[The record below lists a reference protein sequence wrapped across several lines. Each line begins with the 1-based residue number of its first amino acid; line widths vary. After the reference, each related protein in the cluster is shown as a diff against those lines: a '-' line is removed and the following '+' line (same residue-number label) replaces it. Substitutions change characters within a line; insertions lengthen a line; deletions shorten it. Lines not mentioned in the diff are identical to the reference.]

1 MLTAKTILPNS
12 QQFCWNKSNTAV
24 LKETGDEIGP
34 RTWPLPA
41 GLAENKDP
49 QVRELA
55 FAAQKYGA
63 AGIKDPG
70 DFEAI
75 YNHGLALQEL
85 ALRCSGSRESQEH
98 LLRQV
103 NRKQVSV
110 RFCA

>member
-1 MLTAKTILPNS
+1 MK
-12 QQFCWNKSNTAV
+12 AV
-24 LKETGDEIGP
+24 ITENLQDLKEDGSEL
-34 RTWPLPA
+34 RMQPLPIQ
-41 GLAENKDP
+41 LTETKDP

-63 AGIKDPG
+63 ASVRDPG

-85 ALRCSGSRESQEH
+85 ALRCSETRENQEI

-103 NRKQVSV
+103 NSFTSHHSDNGIV
-110 RFCA
+110 FL

>member
-1 MLTAKTILPNS
+1 MP
-12 QQFCWNKSNTAV
+12 
-24 LKETGDEIGP
+24 
-34 RTWPLPA
+34 PLPIQ
-41 GLAENKDP
+41 LNETKDP

-63 AGIKDPG
+63 ASMRDPG

-85 ALRCSGSRESQEH
+85 ALRCSETRENQEI

-103 NRKQVSV
+103 GPPESHNADSRVKVLQSS
-110 RFCA
+110 FSENC

>member
-1 MLTAKTILPNS
+1 MLALPI
-12 QQFCWNKSNTAV
+12 QLT
-24 LKETGDEIGP
+24 ET
-34 RTWPLPA
+34 
-41 GLAENKDP
+41 KDL

-63 AGIKDPG
+63 AAMRDPG

-85 ALRCSGSRESQEH
+85 ALRSSETRENQEV

-103 NRKQVSV
+103 SL
-110 RFCA
+110 A